1 MSMEMLDA
9 TLGLPNDPT
18 LIWDQREEQ
27 WKLSGKIYKLNV
39 TQSAE
44 GNKDRLRTTVVSAAI
59 LILQTW
65 IA

>member
-18 LIWDQREEQ
+18 LIWDQREEP
-27 WKLSGKIYKLNV
+27 WKLSGKIYKTQNI

-44 GNKDRLRTTVVSAAI
+44 RNKDCLRTTVVSAAI
-59 LILQTW
+59 LIL
-65 IA
+65 

>member
-27 WKLSGKIYKLNV
+27 WKLSGKIYKL
-39 TQSAE
+39 
-44 GNKDRLRTTVVSAAI
+44 KILRNQQKEIKTVYGQ
-59 LILQTW
+59 LW
-65 IA
+65 